1 MDNVVVEVLDELEAV
16 EVSAVP
22 GESEAFREV
31 AARLVAAG
39 EVSTVTGPRGV
50 ALRVSR
56 GVAEEAGVV
65 KVASRRRGRPRK
77 KNNSSGEE

>member
-39 EVSTVTGPRGV
+39 EVSTVTGVRGV

-65 KVASRRRGRPRK
+65 KATRRRGRPRK
-77 KNNSSGEE
+77 QNNSSGEE

>member
-1 MDNVVVEVLDELEAV
+1 MNKLVVDVLDDGMV

-22 GESEAFREV
+22 GESEAFRE
-31 AARLVAAG
+31 AAAGLVAAG

-56 GVAEEAGVV
+56 EVAEKAGVV
-65 KVASRRRGRPRK
+65 KTASRRGRPRK
-77 KNNSSGEE
+77 QNNSSGEE